1 MYIDKDSFGQ
11 FSIND
16 LSERELRIIHFAMQ
30 AYARLSCHYF
40 GNIPPRQAQLMI
52 RFDSEY
58 NSVITHGQEINSEAM
73 EF

>member
-16 LSERELRIIHFAMQ
+16 LSERELRIIHWAMQ
-30 AYARLSCHYF
+30 AYARLNF